1 MSHEITTQKELRR
14 RFWQDN
20 PQADRRKITDYSG
33 QGKMHTTDTR
43 CTFCDWLDAQHRA
56 GLISDALADRATL

>member
-43 CTFCDWLDAQHRA
+43 CIWCDYIDAAHRA

>member
-43 CTFCDWLDAQHRA
+43 CIWCDYIDAQHRA
-56 GLISDALADRATL
+56 GLISDALADSATL